1 MSKGKILVVDPDED
15 IRWMMDT
22 YFTGQGYEVVCVAHG
37 KTALDMTFPENL
49 PDVVIMEKKLPDM
62 DWYELARPYADRK
75 IPIFFFEETYRKS
88 TMNDMAQYAIDVLYI
103 VKPFD
108 IEALKEQIQSEIKHA
123 YKLRNIDEFE
133 TINGR
138 PKSKLTI
145 EHLNQVRKHSHK
157 WVYLILT
164 IQKFEVFCDVFGRV
178 AGDGVIR
185 TVSYTLG
192 EVVDKV
198 GTQDDFI
205 GYPERNHFVLITH
218 TDDIA
223 QIKQEL
229 IENINRE
236 IIRHYN
242 LTDRKLGYIQH
253 GDERIE
259 LMSLSITEILRT
271 YFGEQW
277 DGTLPKRGADDEQR

>member
-1 MSKGKILVVDPDED
+1 MVMSKGKILVVDPDEQ
-15 IRWMMDT
+15 IRWMMET
-22 YFTGQGYEVVCVAHG
+22 YFTGQGYEVVCVADG

-49 PDVVIMEKKLPDM
+49 PDVIVMEKKLPDM

-75 IPIFFFEETYRKS
+75 IPIFFFEEDYRKS
-88 TMNDMAQYAIDVLYI
+88 TMSYMAQYAIDVLYI

-108 IEALKEQIQSEIKHA
+108 IEWVKERIQSEIKYA
-123 YKLRNIDEFE
+123 YKLRNIGKFDA
-133 TINGR
+133 ISIR

-145 EHLNQVRKHSHK
+145 EHLNQVRKHSSK

-164 IQKFEVFCDVFGRV
+164 IQKFEAFCDVFGQA

-185 TVSYTLG
+185 TVSYVLG

-205 GYPERNHFVLITH
+205 GYPEPNHFVVITQTH
-218 TDDIA
+218 NVA
-223 QIKQEL
+223 QLKRKL
-229 IENINRE
+229 IEKINRE

-242 LTDRKLGYIQH
+242 LVDRKLGYIQR
-253 GDERIE
+253 GDEQVE
-259 LMSLSITEILRT
+259 LMSLAITEFPHT
-271 YFGEQW
+271 YFSEQW
-277 DGTLPKRGADDEQR
+277 DVNLPPKQA